1 MCRYILQTVQWF
13 LCCNVHTYIYTM
25 FLQIYFYSFNLI
37 FLRKMYEYK
46 YIRFTLE
53 LWLRLT
59 CIELNYVAPRV
70 SLLGWG

>member
-1 MCRYILQTVQWF
+1 
-13 LCCNVHTYIYTM
+13 
-25 FLQIYFYSFNLI
+25 
-37 FLRKMYEYK
+37 MYEYK